1 MAGTRRRLGSDAWQA
16 LVGRHCSSGLTVE
29 AFCRRE
35 GVSPASYYRW
45 RGLQTPDTA
54 KQVANREPTFS
65 GPGAFLDIGE
75 IGPGPS
81 PPPRSSIRMLLQF
94 GSIRL
99 QLERG

>member
-1 MAGTRRRLGSDAWQA
+1 MAGTGRRLGSDAWQA
-16 LVGRHCSSGLTVE
+16 LVGRHHSSGLTVE

-35 GVSPASYYRW
+35 GVSTASFYRW
-45 RGLQTPDTA
+45 RGLQTPNAA
-54 KQVANREPTFS
+54 KLVANRARALS
-65 GPGAFLDIGE
+65 GPGVFLDIGE

>member
-1 MAGTRRRLGSDAWQA
+1 MAGTGRRLGSDEWQA

-35 GVSPASYYRW
+35 GVSTASFYRW
-45 RGLQTPDTA
+45 RGLQSPDTA

-75 IGPGPS
+75 ICPDPS
-81 PPPRSSIRMLLQF
+81 PSPRSSIRLSLQF
-94 GSIRL
+94 GSLRL